1 MSIDSLIDDKKD
13 ALASSGRP
21 LNQGVGPDLIE
32 VLATRKLLEEKAMAA
47 RDMALK
53 QQNIPNTIAEQ
64 QDQKLLGLTQK
75 EVANQTG
82 GIMQQRAQQQQRPQQ
97 RPQQGG
103 IMGAR
108 PPMPQG
114 ARPPMGGAPKPPM
127 GGAPRPPMPQGA
139 RPPMGGAPRPPMMA
153 SGGIVGY
160 DVGGKVKSAQ
170 EAIRALGNTTDK
182 ASPEYQAKLQKI
194 LDTLSTQAAS
204 EEVKA
209 VTKVLVDA
217 GLKTGPVDKVRSGAY
232 APEGYVFPKDRKS
245 PDTSAAGFYGG
256 LFDFSTGLPKDA
268 DREEAKQRINRARG
282 SQFGGAGSPASGEQ
296 VQRQVDE
303 RGGMAIV
310 DQAMMLG
317 GIGAVKQIVA
327 NAGKKYGPKVVNY
340 AKQKLAKGKDFAR
353 TPASK
358 PKYKMGADGKP
369 VMTAPGQAASPNVG
383 NLTGTGIGIG
393 GLAYGA
399 DAVMGG
405 TEPAE
410 GKDIDMGGAGVLRPE
425 TDQKSVDQKLIDDT
439 NRDAMAQYGSEDGP
453 TVDDAKTF
461 VSDQYNKEAAGG
473 APQGGVT
480 IPKPEGFEVTKDAVS
495 SGMGDAFTQKLDDR
509 MNQNPADV
517 AAKEREAASKR
528 YKKDETVSGLQSL
541 LDRDLAEA
549 QRVARDPMEQYRRD
563 KAGIYAARAG
573 APGRAYQQ
581 RTLEKQGREGEL
593 IKRELSNFATKTNTE
608 QQLISKIDAE
618 AGKAAQ
624 RASEEITA
632 SMNTI
637 LNMSIADRESF
648 DRLLQMDGQRLIK
661 EAELTV
667 QKEAG
672 ISIEKT
678 RKLAAKASNMDA
690 FTNALTA
697 MSAIIDMRKEALEK
711 ELLVSGKSDEEKAKA
726 RKKLSEELTV
736 QYTGPMDEIFKKMG
750 LALKISDSGESDVE
764 LTDEEAA
771 ALAQ

>member
-139 RPPMGGAPRPPMMA
+139 RPPMGGAPRPPMGGAPRPPMMA

-160 DVGGKVKSAQ
+160 EAGGKVKSAQ
-170 EAIRALGNTTDK
+170 EAIRALGNTADK
-182 ASPEYQAKLQKI
+182 NSPAYQTKLQKI
-194 LDTLSTQAAS
+194 LDTLATQS
-204 EEVKA
+204 SPEEVRA

-217 GLKTGPVDKVRSGAY
+217 GLKTGPAG
-232 APEGYVFPKDRKS
+232 S

-256 LFDFSTGLPKDA
+256 LFDFSTGLPSSDTPPPAYKSSQRRREERAARTEGRAARTEENMGARRAEKDA
-268 DREEAKQRINRARG
+268 EKAQMNQRLAQANAEPDDLRAG
-282 SQFGGAGSPASGEQ
+282 LN
-296 VQRQVDE
+296 
-303 RGGMAIV
+303 
-310 DQAMMLG
+310 MLG
-317 GIGAVKQIVA
+317 GA
-327 NAGKKYGPKVVNY
+327 PKPP
-340 AKQKLAKGKDFAR
+340 
-353 TPASK
+353 T
-358 PKYKMGADGKP
+358 AD
-369 VMTAPGQAASPNVG
+369 MS
-383 NLTGTGIGIG
+383 
-393 GLAYGA
+393 GL
-399 DAVMGG
+399 
-405 TEPAE
+405 
-410 GKDIDMGGAGVLRPE
+410 GVLRP
-425 TDQKSVDQKLIDDT
+425 QGGAPQAPMGGAPKPPMGGAPKPPMGGAPQ
-439 NRDAMAQYGSEDGP
+439 APM
-453 TVDDAKTF
+453 
-461 VSDQYNKEAAGG
+461 GG

-480 IPKPEGFEVTKDAVS
+480 IPKPEGFEVKKDAVS
-495 SGMGDAFTQKLDDR
+495 SGMGPAFTQKLNDR

-549 QRVARDPMEQYRRD
+549 KRVANDPMEQYRRD

-637 LNMSIADRESF
+637 LNLSVADRESF
-648 DRLLQMDGQRLIK
+648 DRLLQMDGQRLVK

-667 QKEAG
+667 QNEAN

-678 RKLAAKASNMDA
+678 RKLAAEASNMTA

-697 MSAIIDMRKEALEK
+697 MSAIIALERETLDN
-711 ELLVSGKSDEEKAKA
+711 ELLVSTKTDEEKAKA
-726 RKKLSEELTV
+726 RKELSQKHSV
-736 QYTGPMDEIFKKMG
+736 QYTGPMQEIFKKMG
-750 LALKISDSGESDVE
+750 LALKISDSGGSDVE
-764 LTDEEAA
+764 MTDEEKAA
-771 ALAQ
+771 MAQVQ

>member
-160 DVGGKVKSAQ
+160 EAGGKVQSAQ
-170 EAIRALGNTTDK
+170 EAIRALGNTADK
-182 ASPEYQAKLQKI
+182 NSPAYQTKLQKI
-194 LDTLSTQAAS
+194 LDTLATQS
-204 EEVKA
+204 SPEEVKA

-217 GLKTGPVDKVRSGAY
+217 GLKTGPAKMPDPMAATPPPPPTYKSSQQRREERAARTEENIGARRAEKDAEKAQMNRKLAQANAEPDDLRAGLGMLQTPADTPAPTDKPFLPTPTG
-232 APEGYVFPKDRKS
+232 EQPKLPK
-245 PDTSAAGFYGG
+245 PP
-256 LFDFSTGLPKDA
+256 STG
-268 DREEAKQRINRARG
+268 
-282 SQFGGAGSPASGEQ
+282 S
-296 VQRQVDE
+296 
-303 RGGMAIV
+303 
-310 DQAMMLG
+310 
-317 GIGAVKQIVA
+317 
-327 NAGKKYGPKVVNY
+327 
-340 AKQKLAKGKDFAR
+340 
-353 TPASK
+353 
-358 PKYKMGADGKP
+358 
-369 VMTAPGQAASPNVG
+369 
-383 NLTGTGIGIG
+383 
-393 GLAYGA
+393 
-399 DAVMGG
+399 
-405 TEPAE
+405 
-410 GKDIDMGGAGVLRPE
+410 
-425 TDQKSVDQKLIDDT
+425 
-439 NRDAMAQYGSEDGP
+439 
-453 TVDDAKTF
+453 
-461 VSDQYNKEAAGG
+461 
-473 APQGGVT
+473 QGGVT
-480 IPKPEGFEVTKDAVS
+480 IPKPEGFEVKKDAVS
-495 SGMGDAFTQKLDDR
+495 SGMGDAFTQKLDAR
-509 MNQNPADV
+509 MNQDPADV
-517 AAKEREAASKR
+517 ATEERKAASKR

-549 QRVARDPMEQYRRD
+549 KRVANDPMEQYRRD
-563 KAGIYAARAG
+563 KARIYAARAG

-581 RTLEKQGREGEL
+581 GVLEKQGREGEL

-618 AGKAAQ
+618 AGRAAQ

-637 LNMSIADRESF
+637 LNMGIADRESF
-648 DRLLQMDGQRLIK
+648 DKLLQMDGQRLIK

-672 ISIEKT
+672 ISIEET
-678 RKLAAKASNMDA
+678 RKLAAKASNMTA

-697 MSAIIDMRKEALEK
+697 MSAIIDMRKETLEK
-711 ELLVSGKSDEEKAKA
+711 ELLVSGKSEEEKAKA
-726 RKKLSEELTV
+726 RDALSQELTV

-764 LTDEEAA
+764 LTEEEAA